1 MTHNALPEFQAL
13 AEQTGLP
20 LPPLLAQLLASG
32 QTHYGPDWPTTWRER
47 SLQGS
52 PAFISWDDFE
62 WQRAEDAR
70 TTISDWLNPADQAG
84 RCFLP
89 FGESGAGDAF
99 CLTPLDDGR
108 LGVAMVWHDD
118 EESQIEWAS
127 FDDFVTAQF
136 LNAMAGLQL
145 GEFSEPEALQS
156 LKADVWAV
164 TALMDEARREYLR
177 AFFARPLQWREFRAG
192 PKAQPEQAL
201 GLISQAELLVES
213 ARFCLAEPP
222 VFAAVARWD
231 C

>member
-13 AEQTGLP
+13 AEQTSLP

-32 QTHYGPDWPTTWRER
+32 QTHYGPDWASTWRER

-84 RCFLP
+84 RRFLP

-108 LGVAMVWHDD
+108 LAWPWSGTTMRRARSNGPRSTTLSPRSFWKPWLAC
-118 EESQIEWAS
+118 SWAS
-127 FDDFVTAQF
+127 
-136 LNAMAGLQL
+136 
-145 GEFSEPEALQS
+145 
-156 LKADVWAV
+156 
-164 TALMDEARREYLR
+164 
-177 AFFARPLQWREFRAG
+177 
-192 PKAQPEQAL
+192 
-201 GLISQAELLVES
+201 S
-213 ARFCLAEPP
+213 ARKKPCS
-222 VFAAVARWD
+222 R
-231 C
+231 